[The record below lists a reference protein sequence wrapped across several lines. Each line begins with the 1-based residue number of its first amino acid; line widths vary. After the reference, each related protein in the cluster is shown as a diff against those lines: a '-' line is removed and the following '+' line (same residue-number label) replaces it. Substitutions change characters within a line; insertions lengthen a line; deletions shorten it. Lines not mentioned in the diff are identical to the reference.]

1 MSRPSDAL
9 AARQATDTTLTAP
22 LLGLGAVALLVGG
35 ACAGFYPAWRAACM
49 PPTDTLAAP

>member
-9 AARQATDTTLTAP
+9 AARQATDTALTAL